1 MSASAGDSI
10 VLPSLSP
17 TPPLASLTVRPKKTG
32 GNVLGFWGIYPNDS
46 TGRESSP
53 QSSRGY
59 RGVCHS
65 CSGGL
70 ARGSVKVSQ
79 EGEGD
84 GG

>member
-1 MSASAGDSI
+1 M
-10 VLPSLSP
+10 
-17 TPPLASLTVRPKKTG
+17 
-32 GNVLGFWGIYPNDS
+32 GFLDICPNDS

-53 QSSRGY
+53 QSSHGY
-59 RGVCHS
+59 RGVCHKS
-65 CSGGL
+65 SGGL